1 MSKKIIL
8 LAGPTASGK
17 SKLAVHLAKKLNGE
31 VINADSMQI
40 YKEIKILNTRPD
52 KTLTKQIKHHL
63 YGFHSVKKSFSVG
76 NWLKLAKNTISK
88 LLSKKKPPIV
98 VGGTGLYFKS
108 LTDGLVEIPNIPTK
122 FRKMIRDQQ
131 SKTGQKIFYKRLIKL
146 DPKCKNR
153 IRPTDTQRSIRAYE
167 VKKYSGISLF
177 EWFKKTKS
185 RYNKN
190 QFIKIYLDFPRD
202 EILKR
207 IEIRCKKMIG
217 KASINEVRK
226 FNKLKVRKNLSSN
239 KIIGIA
245 EINDFIAQKYD
256 LEQLQEK
263 ISIKTRQYA
272 KRQATWARGYMSD
285 WTRLSQFET
294 KKYIK
299 NFKY

>member
-1 MSKKIIL
+1 MSKIIL
-8 LAGPTASGK
+8 ISGTTASGK
-17 SKLAVHLAKKLNGE
+17 SKFAVKIAKKINGE
-31 VINADSMQI
+31 IINADSMQI

-88 LLSKKKPPIV
+88 LLSKKKTPIV

-146 DPKCKNR
+146 DPKCENR

-177 EWFKKTKS
+177 EWFKKTES

-245 EINDFIAQKYD
+245 EINDFIAKKYD

-272 KRQATWARGYMSD
+272 KRQATWARGNMSD
-285 WTRLSQFET
+285 WTRVSELEA
-294 KKYIK
+294 KNYIK

>member
-1 MSKKIIL
+1 MSKIIL
-8 LAGPTASGK
+8 ISGTTASGK
-17 SKLAVHLAKKLNGE
+17 SKFAVKIAKKLNGE
-31 VINADSMQI
+31 IINADSMQI

-76 NWLKLAKNTISK
+76 NWLKLTKKIISK
-88 LLSKKKPPIV
+88 LLSKKKTPIV

-122 FRKMIRDQQ
+122 FRKAIRQQQ
-131 SKTGQKIFYKRLIKL
+131 SKIGQKNFYKKLIKL
-146 DPKCKNR
+146 DPQSINR
-153 IRPTDTQRSIRAYE
+153 IDPTDTQRSIRAYE
-167 VKKYSGISLF
+167 VKKFSGISLF
-177 EWFKKTKS
+177 EWFKKTKNI
-185 RYNKN
+185 YNKN

-202 EILKR
+202 KILKR
-207 IEIRCKKMIG
+207 IETRCKKIIG
-217 KASINEVRK
+217 KDSVNEVRK

-245 EINDFIAQKYD
+245 EINDFIAKKYD

-272 KRQATWARGYMSD
+272 KRQATWARGNMSD
-285 WTRLSQFET
+285 WTRVSELEA
-294 KKYIK
+294 KNYIK

>member
-1 MSKKIIL
+1 MSKIIL
-8 LAGPTASGK
+8 ISGTTASGK
-17 SKLAVHLAKKLNGE
+17 SKFAVKIAKKLNGE
-31 VINADSMQI
+31 IINADSMQI

-76 NWLKLAKNTISK
+76 NWLKLTKKIISK
-88 LLSKKKPPIV
+88 LLSKKKTPIV

-122 FRKMIRDQQ
+122 FRKAIRQQQ
-131 SKTGQKIFYKRLIKL
+131 SKIGQKNFYKKLIKL
-146 DPKCKNR
+146 DPQSINR
-153 IRPTDTQRSIRAYE
+153 IDPTDTQRSIRAYE
-167 VKKYSGISLF
+167 VKKFSGISLF
-177 EWFKKTKS
+177 EWFKKTKNI
-185 RYNKN
+185 YNKN

-202 EILKR
+202 KILKR
-207 IEIRCKKMIG
+207 IETRCKKIIG
-217 KASINEVRK
+217 KDSVNEVRK

-245 EINDFIAQKYD
+245 EINEFIAQKYD

-272 KRQATWARGYMSD
+272 KRQATWARGNMSD
-285 WTRLSQFET
+285 WTRVSELEA

>member
-1 MSKKIIL
+1 MSKIIL
-8 LAGPTASGK
+8 ISGTTASGK
-17 SKLAVHLAKKLNGE
+17 SKFAVKIAKKLNGE
-31 VINADSMQI
+31 IINADSMQI

-76 NWLKLAKNTISK
+76 NWLKLTKKIISK
-88 LLSKKKPPIV
+88 LLSKKKTPIV

-122 FRKMIRDQQ
+122 FRKAIRQQQ
-131 SKTGQKIFYKRLIKL
+131 SKIGQKNFYKKLIKL
-146 DPKCKNR
+146 DPQSINR
-153 IRPTDTQRSIRAYE
+153 IDPTDTQRSIRAYE
-167 VKKYSGISLF
+167 VKKFSGISLF
-177 EWFKKTKS
+177 EWFKKTKNI
-185 RYNKN
+185 YNKN
-190 QFIKIYLDFPRD
+190 QFIKIYLDFPR
-202 EILKR
+202 EIILKR
-207 IEIRCKKMIG
+207 IETRCKKIIG
-217 KASINEVRK
+217 QDSINEVRK

-245 EINDFIAQKYD
+245 EINEFIAQKYD

-272 KRQATWARGYMSD
+272 KRQATWARGNMSD
-285 WTRLSQFET
+285 WTRVSELEA
-294 KKYIK
+294 KNYIK

>member
-1 MSKKIIL
+1 MSKIIL
-8 LAGPTASGK
+8 ISGTTASGK
-17 SKLAVHLAKKLNGE
+17 SKFAVKIAKKLNGE
-31 VINADSMQI
+31 IINADSMQI

-76 NWLKLAKNTISK
+76 NWLKLTKKIISK
-88 LLSKKKPPIV
+88 LLSKKKTPIV

-122 FRKMIRDQQ
+122 FRKAIRQQQ
-131 SKTGQKIFYKRLIKL
+131 SKIGQKNFYKKLIKL
-146 DPKCKNR
+146 DPQSINR
-153 IRPTDTQRSIRAYE
+153 IDPTDTQRSIRAYE
-167 VKKYSGISLF
+167 VKKFSGISLF
-177 EWFKKTKS
+177 EWFKKTKNI
-185 RYNKN
+185 YNKN
-190 QFIKIYLDFPRD
+190 QFVKIYLDFPRD
-202 EILKR
+202 KILKR
-207 IEIRCKKMIG
+207 IETRCKKIIG
-217 KASINEVRK
+217 KDSVNEVRK

-245 EINDFIAQKYD
+245 EINEFIAQKYN

-272 KRQATWARGYMSD
+272 KRQATWARGNMSD
-285 WTRLSQFET
+285 WTRVSELEA
-294 KKYIK
+294 KNYIK